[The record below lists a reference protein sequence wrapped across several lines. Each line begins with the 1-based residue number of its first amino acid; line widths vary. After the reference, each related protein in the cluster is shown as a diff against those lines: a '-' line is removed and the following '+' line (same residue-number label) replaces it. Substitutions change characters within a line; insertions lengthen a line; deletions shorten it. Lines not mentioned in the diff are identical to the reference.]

1 MEISNEEFN
10 TITKE
15 KRKYEKM
22 KENMRNLNRKLDEIN
37 KIVRLGGVK
46 SKIFFFFLVLYI

>member
-22 KENMRNLNRKLDEIN
+22 KENMRNVNEKLDEIN
-37 KIVRLGGVK
+37 KIMRLGGVN
-46 SKIFFFFLVLYI
+46 SKT

>member
-15 KRKYEKM
+15 KRKNEKM
-22 KENMRNLNRKLDEIN
+22 KENMRNVNEKLDEIN
-37 KIVRLGGVK
+37 KIMRLGGVN
-46 SKIFFFFLVLYI
+46 SKT